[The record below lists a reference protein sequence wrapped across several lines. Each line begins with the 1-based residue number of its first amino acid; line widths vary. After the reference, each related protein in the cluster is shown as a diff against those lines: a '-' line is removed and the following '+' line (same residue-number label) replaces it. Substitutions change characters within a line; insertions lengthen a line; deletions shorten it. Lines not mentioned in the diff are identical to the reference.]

1 MPSTAAVRTLA
12 LSAMALSLAA
22 CGSSPPGEEDV
33 KSAFRQWHEQTYDV
47 DGPQE
52 FQSVIGTSSIV
63 DWPNCTLVN
72 AFDLGGKWMTLTM
85 EGDQIV
91 EVVAGHH
98 AGRSEYASERGC
110 E

>member
-1 MPSTAAVRTLA
+1 MKAAFQR
-12 LSAMALSLAA
+12 
-22 CGSSPPGEEDV
+22 
-33 KSAFRQWHEQTYDV
+33 WHEQTYDV
-47 DGPQE
+47 DASQE
-52 FQSVIGTSSIV
+52 FQSVIGTRSIV
-63 DWPNCTLVN
+63 DWPNCVLVN